1 MGRQIIINSPASQKP
16 VALKTVA
23 SIAPLVS
30 LSKPELER
38 RLRLKRSKAF
48 VEAMTKLDAGCH
60 LKDPNALNAL
70 IAAIQEELPEITID
84 KLPVG
89 IVARCYLGDGHDVH
103 TLDRTG
109 GVLTHFKTWQSLPPL
124 LERARSLA
132 LHAEYALVEVYV
144 DSLCAIRAT
153 GEVSVITL

>member
-1 MGRQIIINSPASQKP
+1 MGRQIIINPSASQTHI
-16 VALKTVA
+16 AFKTVA
-23 SIAPLVS
+23 SGPVVS

-48 VEAMTKLDAGCH
+48 VEAMTKLDAGFH
-60 LKDPNALNAL
+60 LKDPNSLNAL

-84 KLPVG
+84 KLPIGV
-89 IVARCYLGDGHDVH
+89 VARCYLGDGHDVH

-109 GVLTHFKTWQSLPPL
+109 GIVTHFKTYESLPPL

-132 LHAEYALVEVYV
+132 LHVEYAFVEVYV
-144 DSLCAIRAT
+144 DSLCAVRAT
-153 GEVSVITL
+153 GEVSMITI